1 MQVERKPTDAIIDP
15 IIRHFLYGPRAE
27 ESAEKSAEKSAE
39 VELAALVADVDE
51 RPAMAAVE
59 EWPAQKWV
67 SLMRAYMLD
76 RPCAAVIGNP
86 SAARAKEIAEEDTSR
101 QAAQAADLGPDR
113 LAELGAA
120 LDAAV
125 MFNEREIPDGVLER
139 VPIPSLASVRGVPV
153 LTVRGP
159 MGALEVAENSGDGV
173 SDATRDAVLATLRG
187 SAARADPA
195 VGQYWVDWNH
205 IDSNFVAV
213 AVAMDTCTLE
223 APLRMYLPL
232 LLELMWKLP
241 CALDDGTELSKDE
254 FVAAV
259 QVSWPAFIS
268 QSSHGYHA
276 GIDRSSQEDTV
287 KYSADLGLVSGL
299 SKQWAHLFVQA
310 PRSCLAYRDAVI
322 GPWTRPRANTAA
334 VAPSDSNSATTTTGG
349 ARRRRGAGQRA
360 QMGPPRAVP
369 HARHRRRRGDRSAP
383 AARRDPRGDS

>member
-76 RPCAAVIGNP
+76 RPCAAVIGKP

-223 APLRMYLPL
+223 AESGGRGVPLRMYLPL

-259 QVSWPAFIS
+259 QVRADPHASPVIRRA
-268 QSSHGYHA
+268 SHG
-276 GIDRSSQEDTV
+276 
-287 KYSADLGLVSGL
+287 
-299 SKQWAHLFVQA
+299 
-310 PRSCLAYRDAVI
+310 
-322 GPWTRPRANTAA
+322 
-334 VAPSDSNSATTTTGG
+334 
-349 ARRRRGAGQRA
+349 
-360 QMGPPRAVP
+360 
-369 HARHRRRRGDRSAP
+369 HRRRTRSCTARISASSPASRSSGRTSSFRCRDR
-383 AARRDPRGDS
+383 ARHTEIP